1 MSIYIIRSKNLSLH
15 DIYVGSCK
23 DMRSR
28 MSKHKT
34 RCCNENDPKHH
45 YKVYQFIRA
54 NGGWDNFIM
63 EEIDNCNVERLYQ
76 MEQEYIDKYN
86 PSLNSNR
93 AYISEGQ
100 RKEYNKERNK
110 EWHENNKEYRKEY
123 KKEYYK
129 NNKEYYSEKFT
140 CDCGGRYTRGSRV
153 RHFKT
158 NKHQIYIQSLSSSD
172 S

>member
-1 MSIYIIRSKNLSLH
+1 MMGSIYIIKSIEPSLH

-54 NGGWDNFIM
+54 NGGWGNFVM
-63 EEIDNCNVERLYQ
+63 EEIENCNTERLYQ

-86 PSLNSNR
+86 PSLNSQR
-93 AYISEGQ
+93 AYNTEEYN
-100 RKEYNKERNK
+100 KEYNKERCK
-110 EWHENNKEYRKEY
+110 KWYENNKEKQ
-123 KKEYYK
+123 
-129 NNKEYYSEKFT
+129 NEKFT
-140 CDCGGRYTRGSRV
+140 CECGSIYTRTHKA

-158 NKHQIYIQSLSSSD
+158 KKHQNFQMEKNKELCRV
-172 S
+172 